1 MPQSLTP
8 IVTNAHSLLKYQTNQ
23 AIHLEINDKIRAC
36 IKSNH
41 LIHEVAKFL
50 QLVTKYSSI
59 VTLY

>member
-8 IVTNAHSLLKYQTNQ
+8 IVTNAHSLLKYRTNQ

-41 LIHEVAKFL
+41 LIHEVAKFCSL
-50 QLVTKYSSI
+50 
-59 VTLY
+59 